1 MMKEKTIYYLIV
13 LKILF
18 RLKNNTTHKSYP
30 PPPLIVPF
38 APQLVVVI

>member
-30 PPPLIVPF
+30 PPLIVPF